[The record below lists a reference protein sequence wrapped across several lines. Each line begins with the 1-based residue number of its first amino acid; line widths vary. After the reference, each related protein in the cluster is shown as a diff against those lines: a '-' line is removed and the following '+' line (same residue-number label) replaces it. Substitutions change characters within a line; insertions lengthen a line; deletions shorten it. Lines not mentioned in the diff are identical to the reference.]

1 MDLGL
6 FLIRAVVGSL
16 LAGHGIQ
23 KLFGRL
29 GGYGLAGTGGYL
41 EALGLRPGKLFAAI
55 AGAAELTGGVLF
67 VIGLATPVA
76 ALLIVSTMFV
86 AARTDHAGKG
96 LWIFNG
102 GAEYVLTVA
111 AIVLAVVIIGP
122 GGWSLD
128 GALGLQTS
136 GVANGVAALTVAVIG
151 AAAILVLRNRAEV
164 APVAHDPSESA
175 DMTEHPAV

>member
-1 MDLGL
+1 MDLAL

-29 GGYGLAGTGGYL
+29 GGHGLAGTGGYL
-41 EALGLRPGKLFAAI
+41 EALGLRPGRLFAAL
-55 AGAAELTGGVLF
+55 AGSAELAGGVLF
-67 VIGLATPVA
+67 AVGLATPFA
-76 ALLIVSTMFV
+76 GLLIVSTMVV

-111 AIVLAVVIIGP
+111 VIVLAVVIIGP
-122 GGWSLD
+122 GAWSLD
-128 GALGLQTS
+128 GALGLHIS
-136 GVANGVAALTVAVIG
+136 GVANGVLTLTVAGVS
-151 AAAILVLRNRAEV
+151 AAAILVLRHRAKV
-164 APVAHDPSESA
+164 APMAHRPSGSA
-175 DMTEHPAV
+175 DMTRHRAM